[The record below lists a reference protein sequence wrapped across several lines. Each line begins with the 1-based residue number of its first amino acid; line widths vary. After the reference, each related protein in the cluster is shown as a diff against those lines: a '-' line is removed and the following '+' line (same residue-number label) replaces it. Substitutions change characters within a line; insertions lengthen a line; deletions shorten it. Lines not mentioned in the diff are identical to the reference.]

1 MDEISIQI
9 LGNSPTNQTQA
20 TIDGDLQSYSATIEI
35 GEYKFDISKRL
46 FIDYI
51 EPLIDIDGYLKG
63 ENKAYKILYIKEFSD
78 YMEVWLYELTRQPEV
93 I

>member
-1 MDEISIQI
+1 MDDISIQI
-9 LGNSPTNQTQA
+9 LGNSPTNTVIK
-20 TIDGDLQSYSATIEI
+20 TIEGDLQSYSATIEI

-51 EPLIDIDGYLKG
+51 EPLLNIYGYLQV
-63 ENKAYKILYIKEFSD
+63 ENKVYKILQVKEYSD
-78 YMEVWLYELTRQPEV
+78 YQEVWLYLLNRTV